1 MRLLAIALLFVASP
15 FSAAVAQKP
24 PVRMQM
30 ETMSI
35 RGRSGA
41 AIPVRIKLEHEDNQ
55 LLEGDLLLTI
65 YQAVQTESDIL
76 AHLRYEGIVL
86 QGTDYFMQVI
96 LPPVAHSWKQ
106 QYLIT
111 AWFETAD
118 GKRISLSL
126 DEDNPNEPR
135 ELLTPSPN
143 VRTSLV
149 CSCSGQVDYQTPS
162 KNLKFLNRT
171 LSLSNY
177 APRASSAN
185 LNGAQTSPT
194 NSTQAYGNPNEI
206 RYYAAAWD
214 ALDLPENPLHLTC
227 FDVVLLADQALG
239 RLETSQLDA
248 LKAWVDAGGSLCVLA
263 DKQPLKSIHESFLK
277 TLFESPS
284 DPSFQISRNKTGQ
297 LEILSESQSK
307 FFNRRYGLGAI
318 SLISAADKL
327 EETFTAEDK
336 GQLVGHLWNVRHDSS
351 ILKGEP
357 WIDKDVIEW
366 MKQQGYTIRKIGN
379 QWRVTGF
386 DTYKGYVNDWFQSLN
401 DVAVVFQHNQ
411 DLSPQQNRLTSTAN
425 TALMPDGVRMVPA
438 WVIATL
444 LVAYVLAIGPLDYW
458 LLGLLKARKF
468 TWILFPVTTAFF
480 TGLTIM
486 IAHGYMSSTET
497 GGQVSIIDV
506 VDDGRL
512 VRETSL
518 QMNFYGASTIASSKH
533 KQAFYVPAAMSDTT
547 YVGFSNDPLPS
558 TDKKVINL
566 SGRFP
571 QNYQS
576 EVSLSQWDPFL
587 TRTFRLQPEVDRIP
601 EINWNNADLVTSAQ
615 GRQKLA
621 TQLNNWETQDNLL
634 TVDAIV
640 MHQSQI
646 HRIQADRPTQIFD
659 SSITRRSQLQAERNM
674 YGQQLDWHRNSL
686 GLGVIE
692 ASTASLATDYY
703 SIVSQIAPT
712 GDASL
717 EDLPIADLTDPNQ
730 WLLIIAV
737 KEGNQTNVFRKLFRN
752 TPKP

>member
-1 MRLLAIALLFVASP
+1 
-15 FSAAVAQKP
+15 
-24 PVRMQM
+24 
-30 ETMSI
+30 
-35 RGRSGA
+35 
-41 AIPVRIKLEHEDNQ
+41 
-55 LLEGDLLLTI
+55 
-65 YQAVQTESDIL
+65 
-76 AHLRYEGIVL
+76 
-86 QGTDYFMQVI
+86 
-96 LPPVAHSWKQ
+96 
-106 QYLIT
+106 
-111 AWFETAD
+111 
-118 GKRISLSL
+118 
-126 DEDNPNEPR
+126 
-135 ELLTPSPN
+135 
-143 VRTSLV
+143 
-149 CSCSGQVDYQTPS
+149 
-162 KNLKFLNRT
+162 
-171 LSLSNY
+171 
-177 APRASSAN
+177 
-185 LNGAQTSPT
+185 
-194 NSTQAYGNPNEI
+194 
-206 RYYAAAWD
+206 
-214 ALDLPENPLHLTC
+214 
-227 FDVVLLADQALG
+227 
-239 RLETSQLDA
+239 
-248 LKAWVDAGGSLCVLA
+248 
-263 DKQPLKSIHESFLK
+263 
-277 TLFESPS
+277 
-284 DPSFQISRNKTGQ
+284 
-297 LEILSESQSK
+297 
-307 FFNRRYGLGAI
+307 
-318 SLISAADKL
+318 
-327 EETFTAEDK
+327 
-336 GQLVGHLWNVRHDSS
+336 
-351 ILKGEP
+351 
-357 WIDKDVIEW
+357 
-366 MKQQGYTIRKIGN
+366 
-379 QWRVTGF
+379 
-386 DTYKGYVNDWFQSLN
+386 
-401 DVAVVFQHNQ
+401 
-411 DLSPQQNRLTSTAN
+411 
-425 TALMPDGVRMVPA
+425 MVPA

-518 QMNFYGASTIASSKH
+518 EMNFYGASTIASSKH

-621 TQLNNWETQDNLL
+621 TQLNNWETQDDLL

-646 HRIQADRPTQIFD
+646 HRIQANRPTQIFD

-674 YGQQLDWHRNSL
+674 YGQQFEWQRNSL

-692 ASTASLATDYY
+692 ASTSSLATDYY

>member
-1 MRLLAIALLFVASP
+1 M
-15 FSAAVAQKP
+15 
-24 PVRMQM
+24 
-30 ETMSI
+30 
-35 RGRSGA
+35 
-41 AIPVRIKLEHEDNQ
+41 
-55 LLEGDLLLTI
+55 
-65 YQAVQTESDIL
+65 
-76 AHLRYEGIVL
+76 
-86 QGTDYFMQVI
+86 
-96 LPPVAHSWKQ
+96 
-106 QYLIT
+106 
-111 AWFETAD
+111 
-118 GKRISLSL
+118 
-126 DEDNPNEPR
+126 
-135 ELLTPSPN
+135 
-143 VRTSLV
+143 
-149 CSCSGQVDYQTPS
+149 
-162 KNLKFLNRT
+162 
-171 LSLSNY
+171 
-177 APRASSAN
+177 
-185 LNGAQTSPT
+185 
-194 NSTQAYGNPNEI
+194 
-206 RYYAAAWD
+206 
-214 ALDLPENPLHLTC
+214 
-227 FDVVLLADQALG
+227 
-239 RLETSQLDA
+239 
-248 LKAWVDAGGSLCVLA
+248 
-263 DKQPLKSIHESFLK
+263 
-277 TLFESPS
+277 
-284 DPSFQISRNKTGQ
+284 
-297 LEILSESQSK
+297 
-307 FFNRRYGLGAI
+307 
-318 SLISAADKL
+318 ISAADKL

-357 WIDKDVIEW
+357 WLGKDVIEW
-366 MKQQGYTIRKIGN
+366 MKQQGYTVQKIGN

-386 DTYKGYVNDWFQSLN
+386 DTYVNDWFQSLN
-401 DVAVVFQHNQ
+401 DVAVAFQHNQ
-411 DLSPQQNRLTSTAN
+411 ALSPQQNRLTSTAN

-547 YVGFSNDPLPS
+547 YVGFSNDSLPS

-621 TQLNNWETQDNLL
+621 TQLNNWETQDDLL

-674 YGQQLDWHRNSL
+674 YCLLYTSPSPRDL
-686 GLGVIE
+686 
-692 ASTASLATDYY
+692 STSRMPSSA
-703 SIVSQIAPT
+703 
-712 GDASL
+712 
-717 EDLPIADLTDPNQ
+717 
-730 WLLIIAV
+730 
-737 KEGNQTNVFRKLFRN
+737 
-752 TPKP
+752 